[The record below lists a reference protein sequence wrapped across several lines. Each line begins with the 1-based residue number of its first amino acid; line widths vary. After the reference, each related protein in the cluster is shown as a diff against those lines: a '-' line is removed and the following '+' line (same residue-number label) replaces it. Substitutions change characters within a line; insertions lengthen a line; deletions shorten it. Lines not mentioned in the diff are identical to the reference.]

1 MGYVTV
7 RDVLNGIYSDLRQ
20 NISQR
25 EWDSLRSS
33 EQARTKEAYENRY
46 RRYRSQSVYMEEK
59 AGGVKRVDFL
69 LGRTRFLGLSRVSKR
84 GDVWAMNAG

>member
-1 MGYVTV
+1 MTLG
-7 RDVLNGIYSDLRQ
+7 DVLERIYGDLRQ

-25 EWDSLRSS
+25 EWESLRSS
-33 EQARTKEAYENRY
+33 EQAKTKETYEKRY
-46 RRYRSQSVYMEEK
+46 RRYRSQSMYLQEK

-69 LGRTRFLGLSRVSKR
+69 LGKTKFLGLSRVSKR